1 MVGPRFTEK
10 DFFSVQQREDQR
22 WFICLTLAFL
32 FHAGLAGVV
41 LFMPTLF
48 DARMPIEE
56 AVIVSIAPPTPET
69 APDLGPPSAAPEP
82 ASARTE
88 AQRKEA
94 TPPEPAPPPQKPE
107 PKPEP
112 VPERTAAQPEP
123 VAPPSPPPPPPKPEP
138 KPEPPPPEPVVA
150 AKEPISLAPVQRK
163 QKLAQDTRLQEE
175 RERVRQEEEKKL
187 ARELE
192 QRKRQADER
201 ELSKKLEEQ
210 KRNAERRL
218 QAQREQERREQ
229 ERQKAIA
236 DARRRQAQEDAR
248 RAEAEARRAEA
259 EARSAREAL
268 ASTRAE
274 AGRQTAAIQSATTQA
289 ATGRQQGNS
298 GIEQQ
303 YWAQVAQ
310 RVRSYWVLPEMR
322 RWDTALLA
330 RVVITINSDGQVT
343 RIAFDERSNDP
354 LFDQL
359 VEKTIRQASPMPRF
373 PAIMQQG
380 TTQVGFKFRPGELG
394 NL

>member
-10 DFFSVQQREDQR
+10 DFFSTQQREDQR

-32 FHAGLAGVV
+32 FHAGLAGLV
-41 LFMPTLF
+41 LFMPSLF

-69 APDLGPPSAAPEP
+69 APELGPPSAAPEP
-82 ASARTE
+82 AAQAE
-88 AQRKEA
+88 AQKKEA
-94 TPPEPAPPPQKPE
+94 VAPQPAPAPPKPE

-112 VPERTAAQPEP
+112 VPARAAPPPEP
-123 VAPPSPPPPPPKPEP
+123 APPPPPPKPEP
-138 KPEPPPPEPVVA
+138 KPEPPPPEPTVA
-150 AKEPISLAPVQRK
+150 AKEPVSLSPVQRK

-175 RERVRQEEEKKL
+175 RDRVRQEEEKRL

-201 ELSKKLEEQ
+201 ELAKKLEEQ

-218 QAQREQERREQ
+218 QEQREQ

-236 DARRRQAQEDAR
+236 DARRKQAQEEAR
-248 RAEAEARRAEA
+248 QAEAEARRAEA

-274 AGRQTAAIQSATTQA
+274 ASRQTAAIQSAATQA

-322 RWDTALLA
+322 RWDAALLA
-330 RVVITINSDGQVT
+330 RVVITINNDGQVT